1 MIDGA
6 ESSSFGFS
14 YAMGNLTP
22 RIHSHILRAFKC
34 RSRPRTHSNAPR
46 YELQPTDRSAGELTR
61 PSQEADCG
69 RWHGLGPTRE
79 FCHRPRTAVRHM
91 IPVTG
96 FVPGFNRTG
105 HAVRACGPSVAS
117 VHESITSLGCALC
130 WACVMSQID
139 QMQRSTA
146 RTTACEMPGANC
158 NGSAGQLR
166 LIGLHARLIHDVSF
180 PGLPLPSTPDLPLR
194 HREALALCGLAC
206 SSADA
211 ALA

>member
-69 RWHGLGPTRE
+69 RWHGRSATRV
-79 FCHRPRTAVRHM
+79 RVQTPRTAVR
-91 IPVTG
+91 PT
-96 FVPGFNRTG
+96 
-105 HAVRACGPSVAS
+105 
-117 VHESITSLGCALC
+117 
-130 WACVMSQID
+130 
-139 QMQRSTA
+139 
-146 RTTACEMPGANC
+146 
-158 NGSAGQLR
+158 
-166 LIGLHARLIHDVSF
+166 
-180 PGLPLPSTPDLPLR
+180 
-194 HREALALCGLAC
+194 
-206 SSADA
+206 
-211 ALA
+211 